1 MGRKV
6 PLQYQATEYD
16 CGNVAIMNALNYVLD
31 FSSIPA
37 VFLKTVYNVC
47 MNECNTVGMVGTR
60 GTSIEA
66 IRYLAKWFNDYSQK
80 TGFPLKCKI
89 YEDKDVTFLNDSNL
103 LSELKKHNTAIVLYC
118 TMYDEHYLTLTD
130 ADDMFMYL
138 FDPYF
143 WDIDFE
149 DDRIIRINGK
159 PLYANRRIPVDFWET
174 KDGNYYTFK
183 GIKNK
188 FAVVFEKTE

>member
-37 VFLKTVYNVC
+37 VFLKTVYSVC
-47 MNECNTVGMVGTR
+47 MNECNMVGMLGMR
-60 GTSIEA
+60 GTSPVA
-66 IRYLAKWFNDYSQK
+66 IKCLSAWFNDYSKK
-80 TGFPLKCKI
+80 TGFPLKCSV
-89 YEDKDVTFLNDSNL
+89 YENDDVTFLNN
-103 LSELKKHNTAIVLYC
+103 SELLQKIRKPNTAVVLYC

-130 ADDMFMYL
+130 ADDKNIFL
-138 FDPYF
+138 FDPYY

-149 DDRIIRINGK
+149 DNRIERIEGNVLK
-159 PLYANRRIPVDFWET
+159 MNRKVPIDFWET
-174 KDGNYYTFK
+174 KDGVYYTFK
-183 GIKNK
+183 GIKNRL
-188 FAVVFEKTE
+188 AVLFEHE